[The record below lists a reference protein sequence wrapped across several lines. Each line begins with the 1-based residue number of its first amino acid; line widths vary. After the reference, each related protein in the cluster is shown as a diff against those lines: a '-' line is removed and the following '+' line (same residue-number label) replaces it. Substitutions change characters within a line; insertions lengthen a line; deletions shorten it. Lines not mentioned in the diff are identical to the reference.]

1 MMSPSWAPTFN
12 SLFRT
17 SPYIPRMR
25 PLHQQIVR
33 ASRFAQRTNPS
44 SIPVRH
50 FAGTRPTY
58 ESPQKSSNVS
68 GHSAESYQ
76 KEVDSSPPADSSTYQ
91 VDDSSESVQRPHK
104 PPSGVY
110 SQAGVGSEEYR
121 VMDKQAPYEAPSQ
134 GEADKKL
141 RYGGKNQGRETSRS
155 SEGPDG
161 ASAAGRKPE
170 GKK

>member
-1 MMSPSWAPTFN
+1 
-12 SLFRT
+12 
-17 SPYIPRMR
+17 MR
-25 PLHQQIVR
+25 SLHQQIVR
-33 ASRFAQRTNPS
+33 ATRHAQYTNPS
-44 SIPVRH
+44 FILVRH

-58 ESPQKSSNVS
+58 ELPKTSSKVS
-68 GHSAESYQ
+68 GHSTESYH

-91 VDDSSESVQRPHK
+91 VDDSSEAVQRPHK
-104 PPSGVY
+104 PPSGKY

-121 VMDKQAPYEAPSQ
+121 MMDKQAPYEPPSR

-141 RYGGKNQGRETSRS
+141 GYGGKNQWEKGRETSRS